1 MTCAVSPV
9 CLSWTLL
16 FLCVQV
22 SAATDQTKTIKAAPG
37 QNVSLPCRAPEDTNI
52 IVVEWSRPELEP
64 EYVFLYRDGRCV
76 TSYQL
81 PSLQNRVELQDR
93 QMKDGDVSLTL
104 KDVTEKDAGRYEC
117 YVVQGG
123 RNRRKRG
130 ISEPISIINLDVQP
144 GITEERGD
152 EEGRDKEGNSR
163 GRVALEVG
171 LSAAALLVVVVV
183 VVGFMIYRKRRLTEQ
198 SSYKPPADAAADQQ
212 LA

>member
-1 MTCAVSPV
+1 MTCAVPPV
-9 CLSWTLL
+9 WTLL

-104 KDVTEKDAGRYEC
+104 KNVTRDDTGRYEC

-123 RNRRKRG
+123 RSRRKRG
-130 ISEPISIINLDVQP
+130 TSEPISIINLEVHQP
-144 GITEERGD
+144 GITEKRRDEEGGDEEGGDKKGGDEERGD
-152 EEGRDKEGNSR
+152 EEGNSR
-163 GRVALEVG
+163 GRVGLGIG
-171 LSAAALLVVVVV
+171 LSCTGEIIQPLL
-183 VVGFMIYRKRRLTEQ
+183 LETSPSE
-198 SSYKPPADAAADQQ
+198 
-212 LA
+212 